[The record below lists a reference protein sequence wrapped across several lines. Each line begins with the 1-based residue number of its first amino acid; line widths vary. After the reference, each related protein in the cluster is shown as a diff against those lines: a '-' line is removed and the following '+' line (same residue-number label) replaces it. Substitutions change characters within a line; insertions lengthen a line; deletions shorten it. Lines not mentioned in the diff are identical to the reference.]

1 VNHNVPF
8 LRSVM
13 ENKRFNSGKLS
24 TNFIP
29 EEYPEGFKGHPVT
42 PADIDELIA
51 SAAAI
56 HLSRSRRDAT
66 ISQQLHSRPFSSE
79 YALHRTHRTRACLQS
94 HTTHDTHRNMDLVV
108 TVEGKNYPITLV
120 QEPTASPPAGAPTHP
135 AIPSLEET
143 DECEVVIK
151 QDDGQERRVKVN
163 YQWQLDSP
171 VFSAIV
177 EYLPQPHTRDRT
189 RTRALLTSSLS
200 VCACRACAVVRT

>member
-1 VNHNVPF
+1 MPF

-13 ENKRFNSGKLS
+13 ENERFNSGKLS

-66 ISQQLHSRPFSSE
+66 ISQQLHSRPFTSE
-79 YALHRTHRTRACLQS
+79 YVLHCTASHTLHRTHRTRVFLQP

-120 QEPTASPPAGAPTHP
+120 QEPTASPAAGAPTHP

-171 VFSAIV
+171 IFSAIV
-177 EYLPQPHTRDRT
+177 EYVPQPHTH
-189 RTRALLTSSLS
+189 TRAH
-200 VCACRACAVVRT
+200 C

>member
-1 VNHNVPF
+1 MPF

-13 ENKRFNSGKLS
+13 ENERFNSGKLS

-42 PADIDELIA
+42 PTDIDELIA

-66 ISQQLHSRPFSSE
+66 ISQQLHSRPFTSE
-79 YALHRTHRTRACLQS
+79 YAPHRTAPHTLHRTHRTRVFLQP

-120 QEPTASPPAGAPTHP
+120 QEPTASPAAGAGAPTHP
-135 AIPSLEET
+135 ATPAWRRPTSARWSSSRTTARSASGSSTRPSSPPSS
-143 DECEVVIK
+143 K
-151 QDDGQERRVKVN
+151 YHRRTPPTAHAHAR
-163 YQWQLDSP
+163 S
-171 VFSAIV
+171 
-177 EYLPQPHTRDRT
+177 
-189 RTRALLTSSLS
+189 LLTSSLC
-200 VCACRACAVVRT
+200 VRVVRAQW